1 MMAYLQG
8 VAYYQIDKS
17 NQIKARYVLR
27 NNEARSMGGHPNSLC
42 RFFSMTVNNANK
54 IIYTV
59 LNERKH
65 QQDENENDCL
75 K

>member
-1 MMAYLQG
+1 M
-8 VAYYQIDKS
+8 
-17 NQIKARYVLR
+17 LR
-27 NNEARSMGGHPNSLC
+27 NNEARSIGGHPNSLC

-59 LNERKH
+59 LHERKH